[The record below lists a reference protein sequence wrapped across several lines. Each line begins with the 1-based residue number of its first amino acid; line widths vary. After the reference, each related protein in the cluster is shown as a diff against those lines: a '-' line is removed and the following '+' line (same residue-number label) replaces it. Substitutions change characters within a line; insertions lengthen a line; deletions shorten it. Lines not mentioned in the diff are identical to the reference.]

1 MAGTIKIEQ
10 LGTEVQKILFTFEHG
25 FKTAVDDAGDVVSTE
40 AVKKL
45 KASSPKGHRGKYKK
59 GWKKDKKGAS
69 TYTVHNT
76 EYQLTHLLE
85 DGHEIIRAGKVVGHS
100 PAIKHIA
107 PVEEYVQEEFLKEIE
122 RQVKKN
128 I

>member
-10 LGTEVQKILFTFEHG
+10 LGTEVQKILSTFEHG
-25 FKTAVDDAGDVVSTE
+25 VKTAVDEAGDVVSTE

-45 KASSPKGHRGKYKK
+45 KTTSPKGHRGKYKK
-59 GWKKDKKGAS
+59 GWKKNKKGAG
-69 TYTVHNT
+69 TYTVNNT
-76 EYQLTHLLE
+76 EYQLTHLIE
-85 DGHEIIRAGKVVGHS
+85 NGHPIIIKGKVRGHS

-107 PVEEYVQEEFLKEIE
+107 PVEEYVQDEFPKEIE
-122 RQVKKN
+122 RQVEKN